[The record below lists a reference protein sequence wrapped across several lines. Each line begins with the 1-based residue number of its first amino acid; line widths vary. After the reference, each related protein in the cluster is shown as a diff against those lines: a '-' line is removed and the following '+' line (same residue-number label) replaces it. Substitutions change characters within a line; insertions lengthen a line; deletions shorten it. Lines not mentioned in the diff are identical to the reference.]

1 MSTQQ
6 WNGTEMM
13 QKRTKI
19 LVLLLAGFGVMT
31 PLRAENLMD
40 IYKLA
45 KQNDPTYL
53 AAVAEYN
60 AAKET
65 STQAW
70 SAVLPHIGLHGSHS
84 EIDNTTYDTI
94 AGTLPGQYHTDSYSL
109 SLTQTL
115 YHKEQFDR
123 ISQADAQVAQAEA
136 KFSSAKLELILRV
149 AQRYFNVLAS
159 SDTLVF
165 AKANKEAIK
174 QQLQQTKQRF
184 EVGLTAITDVHEA
197 QARYDASVAST
208 IVAENDLA
216 IRKEELREITHQAP
230 GQLAT
235 LEENS
240 PLLTPQPEDVEKW
253 VKTSLD
259 NNLLLL
265 AAQRAMDAAEY
276 GVGIAKAGHFPTLD
290 LQADYTNYE
299 ASGGFTNKTDGTTVS
314 LVLNFPLYEGG
325 SVSSASRQAA
335 AQYQQAKELYEQQR
349 RATERSTR
357 NSYLSVLATISTV
370 NALKQA
376 LRSSQ
381 TALEATKAGFDVGTR
396 TAVEVLN
403 SQQLVFQAK
412 STYAK
417 ARYNYILESLSLKQS
432 AGTLTETDIN
442 GINNWLQ

>member
-6 WNGTEMM
+6 WNGIEIM
-13 QKRTKI
+13 QKRTKT
-19 LVLLLAGFGVMT
+19 LLLLLIGLSCAT
-31 PLRAENLMD
+31 SLRAENLVD

-45 KQNDPTYL
+45 RQNDPTYL

-70 SAVLPHIGLHGSHS
+70 SAVLPQIGLRGTHS
-84 EIDNTTYDTI
+84 EIDNNKYDTV
-94 AGTLPGQYHTDSYSL
+94 AGSIPGKYHTDSYTL

-136 KFSSAKLELILRV
+136 KFNSAKLDLIVR
-149 AQRYFNVLAS
+149 ASQRYFNVLAAA
-159 SDTLVF
+159 DNLVF
-165 AKANKEAIK
+165 AKANKQAIE

-197 QARYDASVAST
+197 QARYDASVAS
-208 IVAENDLA
+208 A
-216 IRKEELREITHQAP
+216 ITAQNQLDISKEELREITHQAP

-235 LEENS
+235 LEENM
-240 PLLTPQPEDVEKW
+240 PLPTPDPTDIEQW
-253 VKTSLD
+253 VKTSLAH
-259 NNLLLL
+259 NLLLL
-265 AAQRAMDAAEY
+265 AAQKAMDAAQSGI
-276 GVGIAKAGHFPTLD
+276 GVARAGHYPTLD

-299 ASGGFTNKTDGTTVS
+299 ASGGFTSKTDGTTVS
-314 LVLNFPLYEGG
+314 LVLNFPLYAGG
-325 SVSSASRQAA
+325 GVSSASRQAT
-335 AQYQQAKELYEQQR
+335 AQYQQARELYEQQR
-349 RATERSTR
+349 RATERGTR
-357 NSYLSVLATISTV
+357 NSYLTVIADISTV

-396 TAVEVLN
+396 TAVEVLD
-403 SQQLVFQAK
+403 SQQLVFQAR
-412 STYAK
+412 SNYAK
-417 ARYNYILESLSLKQS
+417 SRYDYILETLLLKQS
-432 AGTLTETDIN
+432 AGTLTEADIN
-442 GINNWLQ
+442 SINNWLQ